1 MDHLQPR
8 KDAEDLLD
16 HILKHQSTL
25 LQNQIGANE
34 EPGKAVAQFCEQF
47 IETYH
52 AYLSGRAR

>member
-1 MDHLQPR
+1 MDHFQPR

-16 HILKHQSTL
+16 YILKYQTTL
-25 LQNQIGANE
+25 FQNQIGASG

-47 IETYH
+47 IETYS